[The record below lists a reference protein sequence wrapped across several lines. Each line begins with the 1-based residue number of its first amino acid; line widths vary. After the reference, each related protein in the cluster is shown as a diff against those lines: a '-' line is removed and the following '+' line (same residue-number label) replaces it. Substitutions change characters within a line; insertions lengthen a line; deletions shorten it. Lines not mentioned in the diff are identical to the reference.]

1 MRSAEQMRA
10 RVLRD
15 RAELRR
21 GDMNF
26 HYENMARRL
35 DSLRIPAAAL
45 HHDDGVSELNPEP
58 IFDWSTIYG
67 RSPAVAGS
75 K

>member
-1 MRSAEQMRA
+1 MRV

-21 GDMNF
+21 GNMNF

-35 DSLRIPAAAL
+35 DSLHIPPAAL
-45 HHDDGVSELNPEP
+45 HYDDGVSELDPEP
-58 IFDWSTIYG
+58 IFDWRTIYG
-67 RSPAVAGS
+67 SSPAL